1 MGFQAGRE
9 FIFLFKINLPQGL
22 QVGQVKD
29 CRTLCCTH
37 LIDEHLRPSLRASY
51 QVD

>member
-22 QVGQVKD
+22 RVGQVKD
-29 CRTLCCTH
+29 RRALSCTH
-37 LIDEHLRPSLRASY
+37 LTDERLRPSHHASY
-51 QVD
+51 QVA